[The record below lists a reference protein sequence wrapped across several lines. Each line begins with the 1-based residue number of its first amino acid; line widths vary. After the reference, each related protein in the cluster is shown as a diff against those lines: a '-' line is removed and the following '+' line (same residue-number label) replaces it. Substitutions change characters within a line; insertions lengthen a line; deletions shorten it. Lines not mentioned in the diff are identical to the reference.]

1 MFDKIYK
8 KAYKITYKLLTNV
21 TYYCIIIP
29 IKIGDVLMKDYIPP
43 FEITNNMLDRIS
55 SIMKNIG
62 KLDNYKDLNKM
73 PILRRNNRIR
83 SIHSS
88 LRIEA
93 NSLSFNQVKDIID
106 GKTVIGPRNE
116 IQEVKNAYEA
126 YKMIRNVNP
135 YSINDLK
142 KIHGIMTYLL
152 IDEAGEFR
160 NGNEGVFDENGNCI
174 HICPPPEQV
183 EKLMKQ
189 LFDWIINNKD
199 KVHPL
204 ILSSVFHYEF
214 VFIHPF
220 SDGNGRTARLWQ
232 NIILSNYEE
241 IFEYLPIE
249 TQIEKYQEEYYKV
262 INSCN
267 KIGNSTLF
275 IEFML
280 KMIDETLQELLNST
294 SVQANHISSYVK
306 KLLDVMEFGVTMT
319 TNELMEKLGMKS
331 RISFRDN
338 YLTPAIK
345 NGLVKMTNPDKPT
358 SKNQMYYKA

>member
-1 MFDKIYK
+1 
-8 KAYKITYKLLTNV
+8 
-21 TYYCIIIP
+21 
-29 IKIGDVLMKDYIPP
+29 MKYYIPP

-55 SIMKNIG
+55 SIMKSIG

-93 NSLSFNQVKDIID
+93 NSLSLNQVKDIID
-106 GKTVIGPRNE
+106 GKTVIGPQNE

-126 YKMIRNVNP
+126 YKMINDMNP
-135 YSINDLK
+135 YSIDDLK
-142 KIHGIMTYLL
+142 KIHGIMTYLVVN
-152 IDEAGEFR
+152 ESGEFR
-160 NGNEGVFDENGNCI
+160 KGNEGVFDEKGNCI

-183 EKLMKQ
+183 QTLMKQ
-189 LFDWIINNKD
+189 LFDWMKNNRNE
-199 KVHPL
+199 VHPL

-241 IFEYLPIE
+241 IFEYVPIE
-249 TQIEKYQEEYYKV
+249 TQIERYQDEYYKT
-262 INSCN
+262 INNCN
-267 KIGNSTLF
+267 KSGNSTEF

-280 KMIDETLQELLNST
+280 KVIDETLQDLLSST
-294 SVQANHISSYVK
+294 SIQANHISSYVN
-306 KLLDVMEFGVTMT
+306 KLLDIMEFGVAMT
-319 TNELMEKLGMKS
+319 TAELMEKLGMKS
-331 RISFRDN
+331 RISFREN
-338 YLTPAIK
+338 YLIPAIE
-345 NGLVKMTNPDKPT
+345 NGLIKMTNPDKPT
-358 SKNQMYYKA
+358 SKNQMYYKV